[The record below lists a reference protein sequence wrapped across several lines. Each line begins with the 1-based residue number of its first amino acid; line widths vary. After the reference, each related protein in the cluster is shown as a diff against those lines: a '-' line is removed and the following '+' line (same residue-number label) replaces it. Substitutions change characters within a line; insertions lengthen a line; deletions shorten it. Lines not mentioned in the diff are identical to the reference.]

1 MTAGHTS
8 LGDSPRRYWAPRAS
22 YWYMLADCCL
32 ADSLGDSLDDSRT
45 HQLGWQPG
53 WQQDTPAWLTA
64 STLLDTCLINIT
76 GTQYAFPLYSHS
88 FCTRIVPNGFV
99 EHSMLYIYVQL
110 PILRTFLPP
119 SLRQSCSK
127 AVNQQKVYQGNT
139 ARETVRETVR
149 ETARETA
156 MLYLKNRKEI
166 CLVVLY

>member
-1 MTAGHTS
+1 MSLANELSQWAWLTAGHTS
-8 LGDSPRRYWAPRAS
+8 LDDSPRRYWVRVRVICL
-22 YWYMLADCCL
+22 LAACCL
-32 ADSLGDSLDDSRT
+32 T
-45 HQLGWQPG
+45 NQPG
-53 WQQDTPAWLTA
+53 WQQDTTAWLTAWVTA
-64 STLLDTCLINIT
+64 STLLDTCWIHIT

-139 ARETVRETVR
+139 ARETVRET
-149 ETARETA
+149 ARETA
-156 MLYLKNRKEI
+156 MLYLKNRKES